1 MTITA
6 LLSIGVGLA
15 YVGLAT
21 VRFAVVTEAVLRYAY
36 ALGIPHILPGWFS
49 PRARVLF
56 PHFFRWS
63 SRLFFV
69 GCAYTHFE
77 IAAHILVIGDF
88 PPEYGSLNHQLVMG
102 GQLIGAWV
110 FVASLGLISSALK
123 RETPNV
129 S

>member
-1 MTITA
+1 MTATA
-6 LLSIGVGLA
+6 LLSIGVAFA
-15 YVGLAT
+15 YMGLAT

-56 PHFFRWS
+56 PHIFRWS

-69 GCAYTHFE
+69 GCAYTNFE
-77 IAAHILVIGDF
+77 IAAHILIIKDF
-88 PPEYGSLNHQLVMG
+88 PLEYGSLNHQLSMA
-102 GQLIGAWV
+102 GQLIGAWS
-110 FVASLGLISSALK
+110 FVISLGFISSALK